1 MARALFPC
9 VREVLELSVAPDGDD
24 QSAGVFTAESSNCVF
39 LCRVAMQGE
48 EAPSR
53 NPEKGCQWP
62 RTPRA
67 RPGSERQELLSVVVG
82 SSTPEQTHNVPTHA
96 SSSTPMGGG
105 ACKRKVPG
113 ARSSAE
119 RSVVTNSFADFRCA
133 FVVLGPSS
141 KCHRTPRSLSYHHYQ
156 VAFCTEAPG
165 LVSPRLQSHNVF
177 QSKAGGAA
185 HLPPS
190 KAEPSGELGATF
202 GGPSGGDN
210 RSFCLTRARTCA
222 FCAGGL
228 P

>member
-9 VREVLELSVAPDGDD
+9 VREALALSVAPDGDD
-24 QSAGVFTAESSNCVF
+24 QSAGSSQPRVRTASCWVAWP
-39 LCRVAMQGE
+39 CRAKRLPPAIPRRPATGQRAQEVSAG
-48 EAPSR
+48 APLR
-53 NPEKGCQWP
+53 CG
-62 RTPRA
+62 RFVYPRA
-67 RPGSERQELLSVVVG
+67 NSQCPNACFVFYPDG
-82 SSTPEQTHNVPTHA
+82 
-96 SSSTPMGGG
+96 GGG

-210 RSFCLTRARTCA
+210 LSFCLTRARTCA

>member
-24 QSAGVFTAESSNCVF
+24 QSAGSSQPRVRTASSCVAW
-39 LCRVAMQGE
+39 LCRAKKPPP
-48 EAPSR
+48 AI
-53 NPEKGCQWP
+53 P
-62 RTPRA
+62 RRA
-67 RPGSERQELLSVVVG
+67 VSGHERHGRAQEVSG
-82 SSTPEQTHNVPTHA
+82 R
-96 SSSTPMGGG
+96 SSSPLWSVRLPRSKLTMSQRMLRLLPRWGGG